1 MIRVLIA
8 DDHPIVRQGLKQI
21 LAEAPD
27 IVVKGEACNGTEAL
41 EKVRTARWD
50 VVVLDITMP
59 GISGLDLLK
68 QVKSEQPKL
77 PVLVLSMHPEEQY
90 AVRVLRAGASGY
102 LTKDS
107 APDQLMSA
115 IRKVAKGGR
124 YVSPS
129 LAEQLAYDLDAGS
142 EKPLHKNLSD
152 REFQVLCL
160 IASGKTVTE
169 IAEELALSVKT
180 ISTYR
185 ARLLEKMNMTRTAQL
200 TNYGIKNGL
209 VS

>member
-185 ARLLEKMNMTRTAQL
+185 ARLLEKMNMTRNAQL